1 MNRTLMKDPLFKKG
15 LKLRKEI
22 LGAKDVERRI
32 METNEYTLGFEE
44 LTTTAAW
51 GIIWSRPGISHRI
64 RSFINLGVLTAMGQR
79 EELAVH
85 IRVALRNGL
94 SRKEISEAILHCT
107 VYCGIPR
114 AADGRRTMCA
124 VFDDIDQQKKQG
136 AKGKLMK
143 FRGRGN

>member
-1 MNRTLMKDPLFKKG
+1 MKDPLFKKG

-32 METNEYTLGFEE
+32 RETNEYTLGFEE
-44 LTTTAAW
+44 ITTTAAW

-136 AKGKLMK
+136 TKGKLMK